1 VSSERGTDTKASDD
15 PTIRPPTPPA
25 SPQIT
30 VTAEPRPSGTDVLE
44 SPPPKVMAQLRL
56 AGSLAVDK
64 ARLRARRPSG
74 RVIIPAALICVML
87 VVAFAAGRFYA
98 PDAAV
103 VSAKPTV
110 QVPSGGPALPG
121 AGTNSGMPGP
131 QGGDT
136 PEPIISGDG
145 SALPGSAGATGRPAD
160 VLANW
165 AVPMAI
171 KVNIP
176 VVALQAYAYA
186 ELVARHNQP
195 ACNLSWTTLA
205 GIGKVESD
213 HGRAQGATLQADGKA
228 LPAIIGPPL
237 DGQGARKSIPDTDGG
252 TLDTDRS
259 WDRAVGPMQFIPSTW
274 KQYAVDAD
282 RDGVTDINDID
293 DAALAAANYLCAS
306 SQDLATPQG
315 WKAAVASYNAVDKYL
330 GDVYAATDNYGRLS
344 RG

>member
-1 VSSERGTDTKASDD
+1 MGSERGTDTKPSEDL
-15 PTIRPPTPPA
+15 TIRPPV
-25 SPQIT
+25 PQIT
-30 VTAEPRPSGTDVLE
+30 VSADPAPQGTDVLE
-44 SPPPKVMAQLRL
+44 SPPPKVTGQLRY
-56 AGSLAVDK
+56 AGTLAVGKTRDW
-64 ARLRARRPSG
+64 ARRPVG
-74 RVIIPAALICVML
+74 RVFIPAALIAAML
-87 VVAFAAGRFYA
+87 VVAFVAGRYYA

-103 VSAKPTV
+103 VSAKQTAKAGL
-110 QVPSGGPALPG
+110 PSGGPAGTDAALPPTDG
-121 AGTNSGMPGP
+121 PTPIGSFDGATPPLNAGT
-131 QGGDT
+131 
-136 PEPIISGDG
+136 
-145 SALPGSAGATGRPAD
+145 TGRPAD

-195 ACNLSWTTLA
+195 ACNLTWPTLA
-205 GIGKVESD
+205 GIGRVESD
-213 HGRAQGATLQADGKA
+213 HGRAQGAKLASDGKA
-228 LPAIIGPPL
+228 LPSIIGPPL
-237 DGQGARKSIPDTDGG
+237 DGQGGRKTIPDTDGG

-282 RDGVTDINDID
+282 NDGVSDINDID

-306 SQDLATPQG
+306 NHDLATPQG
-315 WKAAVASYNAVDKYL
+315 WKAAVASYNAVDPYL
-330 GDVYAATDNYGRLS
+330 LDVYTATDNYGRLS